1 MDALICSA
9 HLDGV
14 TSTGI
19 DTAHKQDILASGS
32 IQQTLEYKG
41 PNEGLR
47 CLHKRSD

>member
-19 DTAHKQDILASGS
+19 DTAHKQDISASGS

-41 PNEGLR
+41 PKEGLR